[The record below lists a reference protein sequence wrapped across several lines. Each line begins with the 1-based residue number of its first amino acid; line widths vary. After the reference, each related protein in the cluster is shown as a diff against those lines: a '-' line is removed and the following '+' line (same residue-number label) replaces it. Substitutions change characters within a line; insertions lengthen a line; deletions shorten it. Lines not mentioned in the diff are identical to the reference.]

1 MPANTATSNP
11 APRRPAAGVWLGAL
25 LLTALFAGCVP
36 QPKTP
41 EQTKADFIAK
51 HSQGAIDGSAQTAKE
66 TESNQLPLRYQ
77 RPSYFA
83 PSEASAAG
91 ATASAAAIPVGVRIT
106 PNEPKPLRLVIQQL
120 AALKS
125 MNISWANDVDKDSLV
140 HVTIMPEEDFF
151 EAIDNVLRQ
160 LDYFYEL
167 DGNTLVIKHKETKK
181 FHIAMPFT
189 ASSYSTSVGGDVLGG
204 SGGSSGGSSGGMTGT
219 LSLQSSANKFD
230 IWNNIQTNLDK
241 ILQIWSTPP
250 TPVVA
255 GANNA
260 APGAPGTGQP
270 TTPANPAAAPQPAQP
285 GAAGAVALANS
296 QDSGHSGLGYYT
308 IDRPIGLITVTAP
321 RSVQTKIERYLTN
334 LKNEIYRQVSIEAKI
349 IEVTLSG
356 DTTTGLDWSA
366 LSYKRDT
373 ATHVGLTLNHL
384 DSININQGGTLNTDR
399 NQTLLTFS
407 TPNFNVLIDAIKQ
420 QGHVEI
426 LSNPKIS
433 VMNGEPAM
441 ISVGKNVTYVSKVTS
456 TSDSQTGT
464 VSYTVTPG
472 NVMSGL
478 GMGVIA
484 TIMDNGEIVLTLTPV
499 TSVLTEPIEYKTF
512 GSSASGNS
520 VQIGLPEVNLREMN
534 TMVRVKNGEMLV
546 VGGLIDNST
555 DYNNQY
561 VSGPGKLP
569 ILGKLFR
576 TDGTVSQ
583 KKELI
588 ILLRPKI
595 IPM

>member
-1 MPANTATSNP
+1 MPANTATPNP
-11 APRRPAAGVWLGAL
+11 APRRPAAGLWLGAL
-25 LLTALFAGCVP
+25 ILTALFAGCVP

-83 PSEASAAG
+83 PSEASEAG

-189 ASSYSTSVGGDVLGG
+189 ASSYSTSVGGDVLGNAQG
-204 SGGSSGGSSGGMTGT
+204 HNMTGT
-219 LSLQSSANKFD
+219 LNLNSSDNKFD
-230 IWNNIQTNLDK
+230 IWNNIQSNLDK

-255 GANNA
+255 GAGNA
-260 APGAPGTGQP
+260 VPGAPGTGQP
-270 TTPANPAAAPQPAQP
+270 TTPANPAAAPQPGAAQSAP
-285 GAAGAVALANS
+285 GATGLQTPALGGAAGAVALANS
-296 QDSGHSGLGYYT
+296 QSSGHSGLGYYT

-321 RSVQTKIERYLTN
+321 RSVQTKVERYLNN
-334 LKNEIYRQVSIEAKI
+334 LKSEIYRQVSIEAKI
-349 IEVTLSG
+349 IEVTLTG
-356 DTTTGLDWSA
+356 DNTTGLDWSA
-366 LSYKRDT
+366 LSSK
-373 ATHVGLTLNHL
+373 VGFNLNL
-384 DSININQGGTLNTDR
+384 SSVNMNLGGTLNTDR
-399 NQTLLTFS
+399 NQTLLTLS
-407 TPNFNVLIDAIKQ
+407 PTNFNVLIDAIKQ

-433 VMNGEPAM
+433 VMNGQPAM
-441 ISVGKNVTYVSKVTS
+441 ISVGKNVTYVKQVTS
-456 TSDSQTGT
+456 TTDSQTGT
-464 VSYTVTPG
+464 VSYTVTPDS
-472 NVMSGL
+472 VMSGL

-499 TSVLTEPIEYKTF
+499 TSALTEPIEYKTF
-512 GSSASGNS
+512 GGTQ
-520 VQIGLPEVNLREMN
+520 VGLPEVSLREMN

-555 DYNNQY
+555 NYNNQY
-561 VSGPGKLP
+561 VSGLGKLP

-576 TDGTVSQ
+576 TDGTVTN

>member
-25 LLTALFAGCVP
+25 ILTALFAGCVP

-51 HSQGAIDGSAQTAKE
+51 HSQGAIDGSAQTAKV

-83 PSEASAAG
+83 PSEASEAG

-189 ASSYSTSVGGDVLGG
+189 SSSYSTSVGGDVLGNAQG
-204 SGGSSGGSSGGMTGT
+204 HNMTGT
-219 LSLQSSANKFD
+219 LNLNSSDNKFD
-230 IWNNIQTNLDK
+230 IWNNIQANLDK

-250 TPVVA
+250 APVVA

-260 APGAPGTGQP
+260 VPGAPGTGQP
-270 TTPANPAAAPQPAQP
+270 TTPANPTAAPQPGAAQP
-285 GAAGAVALANS
+285 AAGAVALANS
-296 QDSGHSGLGYYT
+296 QNSGHSGLGYYT

-321 RSVQTKIERYLTN
+321 RSVLTKIERYLTN
-334 LKNEIYRQVSIEAKI
+334 LKSEIYRQVSIEAKI

-366 LSYKRDT
+366 LSSK
-373 ATHVGLTLNHL
+373 VGFNLNL
-384 DSININQGGTLNTDR
+384 SSVNMNLGGTLNTDR
-399 NQTLLTFS
+399 NQTLLTLS
-407 TPNFNVLIDAIKQ
+407 PTNFNVLIDAIKQ

-433 VMNGEPAM
+433 VMNGQPAM
-441 ISVGKNVTYVSKVTS
+441 ISVGKNVTYVKQVTS
-456 TSDSQTGT
+456 TTDSQTGT
-464 VSYTVTPG
+464 VSYTVTPDS
-472 NVMSGL
+472 VMSGL

-499 TSVLTEPIEYKTF
+499 TSALSEPIEYKTF
-512 GSSASGNS
+512 GGTQ
-520 VQIGLPEVNLREMN
+520 VGLPEVSLREMN

-555 DYNNQY
+555 NYNNQY
-561 VSGPGKLP
+561 VSGLGKLP

-576 TDGTVSQ
+576 TDGTVTQ